1 MVNAHEHQ
9 NTGYYLWSLFSTGP
23 RGQEIHELFQKKVEK
38 KKQRVGF
45 FIFNFKYEM
54 CYLKVIHIHEA

>member
-23 RGQEIHELFQKKVEK
+23 RGQEIHELFQKKLRKRNKEL
-38 KKQRVGF
+38 GF
-45 FIFNFKYEM
+45 LFSILNMK
-54 CYLKVIHIHEA
+54 CVI